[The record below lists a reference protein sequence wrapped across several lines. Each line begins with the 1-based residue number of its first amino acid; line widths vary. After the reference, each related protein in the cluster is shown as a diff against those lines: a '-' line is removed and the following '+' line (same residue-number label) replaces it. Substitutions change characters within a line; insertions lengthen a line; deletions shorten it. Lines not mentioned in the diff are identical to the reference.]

1 VPPVDRI
8 RALSYPATENSG
20 VPALRAP
27 LGMTSLLPTDDRP
40 DHHEMAMTVAKNR
53 IFELETRLATLEGE
67 LPHVKERGRLE
78 GEEGGRRKQTEEY
91 SQTLAE
97 ARSSVAA
104 AIEAF
109 AAERKEYLRGV
120 EAEAVKLALAIAR
133 KILHRETQMDP
144 MLLRAV
150 VRSAMDRL
158 EETSKVVLRIPS
170 TEAAGWEMVFAEM
183 PVQERPTVM
192 ADSRMPAGGCLI
204 ESQMGSIELSV
215 DAQLAEIER
224 GFFDLL
230 HQRLAVRQDAL
241 TCSNCGVEAIQ

>member
-1 VPPVDRI
+1 MSPVDRV
-8 RALSYPATENSG
+8 RALSYSAIEKCG
-20 VPALRAP
+20 RACVAYSFGAD
-27 LGMTSLLPTDDRP
+27 LVASEDDRP
-40 DHHEMAMTVAKNR
+40 DQNEVAMTLAKNR

-67 LPHVKERGRLE
+67 LPQVKERGRLE
-78 GEEGGRRKQTEEY
+78 GEEGGRRKQAEES

-97 ARSSVAA
+97 TRSSIVA

-109 AAERKEYLRGV
+109 AAERKEYFRGV

-158 EETSKVVLRIPS
+158 EETSKVVLRVPS
-170 TEAAGWEMVFAEM
+170 AEAAGWERVFAEM

-192 ADSRMPAGGCLI
+192 ADPRMQAGGCLI
-204 ESQMGSIELSV
+204 ESRMGSIELSV

-230 HQRLAVRQDAL
+230 QQRLSVGQDAL
-241 TCSNCGVEAIQ
+241 TCSNCGMEAIQ